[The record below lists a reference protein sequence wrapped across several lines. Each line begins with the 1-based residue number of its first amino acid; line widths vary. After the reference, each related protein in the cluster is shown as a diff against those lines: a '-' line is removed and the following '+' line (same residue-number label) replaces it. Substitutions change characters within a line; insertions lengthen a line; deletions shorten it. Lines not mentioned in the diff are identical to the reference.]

1 MPNSTFKKART
12 RISDRQQWPRS
23 WWYPVP
29 PEDTLHREVIRQ
41 LHESHAKT
49 INKTMFALLGVGLYC
64 LLKVFGESD
73 KSLIVANTTVQTP
86 LVGTSISFQGFLIVA
101 PLLLVIL
108 TVYLH
113 IVYGHWLQLERM
125 RVDENKKILDKNNR
139 LTGTDEPEATI
150 VSIPAL
156 FSFPERLP
164 RLFTNLVFYWFVPI
178 TLWIMAYKAFAL
190 KEFIFP
196 FSFFA
201 SVITL
206 LLLFL
211 QINRCPDSKS
221 EFKSKSKPKSKR
233 WFWNLPRWVLFGLLA
248 AFTVNLPSFSESFRR
263 PLDLQ
268 REDLHGAR
276 LQGLDMAGAN
286 MNNANL
292 QGANLSEANLQ
303 STNLQ
308 NANLQGAHLSQ
319 AFLQKARLDGAN
331 LQQADLRNAK
341 LQGAKLEK
349 ANLQGAT
356 LVGADFEEADLPS
369 ANLQGATLDMST
381 TNFQSADL
389 AYVNFREI
397 TEENLSHI
405 RYAKNWEDAFFS
417 KKHLAMLKLP
427 PTHNEDVES
436 IRELTNDLRKHLDDY
451 RDFLE
456 EKNRFNFFIS
466 DFEEALSATPYK
478 RWEAQI
484 KSLLTKLMDE
494 CQQKKLKIGDEYGG
508 GKIAYIFPPNDKGYN
523 KGTQHGLI
531 AAREDINTTYIVAG
545 NKTPVIGFYHWSS
558 GGTEFK
564 IMSDSAKQKLL
575 NTSTRIG
582 EGEANTNNILKK
594 YNAATFPNTAAAV
607 ARAYRG
613 GGYTDWFLPSKSEL
627 NKLYLNRSAVGGFAF
642 YFYWSSS
649 ADYEKDVWFQYF
661 GNGNQYSIQPSDSQ
675 WRVRPVRY
683 F

>member
-1 MPNSTFKKART
+1 
-12 RISDRQQWPRS
+12 
-23 WWYPVP
+23 
-29 PEDTLHREVIRQ
+29 
-41 LHESHAKT
+41 
-49 INKTMFALLGVGLYC
+49 MFALLGVGLYC

-101 PLLLVIL
+101 PLLLAIL

-164 RLFTNLVFYWFVPI
+164 RLFTNLVFYWFVPL

-196 FSFFA
+196 FSFFT
-201 SVITL
+201 SFVTL
-206 LLLFL
+206 SLLFL

-221 EFKSKSKPKSKR
+221 EFKFKSKR

-248 AFTVNLPSFSESFRR
+248 AFTVNLPSLSESFRR
-263 PLDLQ
+263 PLNLQ

-276 LQGLDMAGAN
+276 LQGLDMVGAD
-286 MNNANL
+286 MNNANF

-303 STNLQ
+303 CANLQ
-308 NANLQGAHLSQ
+308 NTNLQGAHLSHT
-319 AFLQKARLDGAN
+319 FLQKARLDGAN

-349 ANLQGAT
+349 TNLQGAT
-356 LVGADFEEADLPS
+356 LAGTDFEEADLPS
-369 ANLQGATLDMST
+369 ANLQGATLSDY
-381 TNFQSADL
+381 TNFRSANIEFC
-389 AYVNFREI
+389 NFSDVKEVYRSQIIYAPNWRNAFYSREQF
-397 TEENLSHI
+397 
-405 RYAKNWEDAFFS
+405 AQ
-417 KKHLAMLKLP
+417 LKLSP
-427 PTHNEDVES
+427 NHSEFVKRLQWMKDNNDELLSSIWFSVNGAPNESLADP
-436 IRELTNDLRKHLDDY
+436 RK
-451 RDFLE
+451 
-456 EKNRFNFFIS
+456 IV
-466 DFEEALSATPYK
+466 
-478 RWEAQI
+478 
-484 KSLLTKLMDE
+484 KSLLMKIMDE
-494 CQQKKLKIGDEYGG
+494 YRHPKVKIGDEYGG
-508 GKIAYIFPPNDKGYN
+508 GKVAYLFQPGDKGYN
-523 KGTQHGLI
+523 KTKQHGLV
-531 AAREDINTTYIVAG
+531 AAKEDIWITYTDALTKKSDTG
-545 NKTPVIGFYHWSS
+545 EYPWGIGA
-558 GGTEFK
+558 TQE
-564 IMSDSAKQKLL
+564 LL
-575 NTSTRIG
+575 NTSTRVG
-582 EGEANTNNILKK
+582 EGATNTDIILSS
-594 YNAATFPNTAAAV
+594 YHATTFPNSAAAV

-627 NKLYLNRSAVGGFAF
+627 NQLYLNRSAVGYFAF

-649 ADYEKDVWFQYF
+649 EYSADNVWAQTF
-661 GNGNQYSIQPSDSQ
+661 SDGRQGDTSKKEAF
-675 WRVRPVRY
+675 RVRPVRY